1 VGNSWTAWKRLGR
14 PRFPTREQIAVL
26 KECSAPAVSTSVLHP
41 AGGRVDIELT
51 LARNEITLV
60 ELTPIREE
68 SQGYPGLDDARV
80 ARCSP

>member
-1 VGNSWTAWKRLGR
+1 MR
-14 PRFPTREQIAVL
+14 RETP
-26 KECSAPAVSTSVLHP
+26 APAVITSVLHP
-41 AGGRVDIELT
+41 AGGRVDMELT

-68 SQGYPGLDDARV
+68 SQGYPGLDDTRV